1 MRRVAMSRTCRYNPV
16 GILQLHEPKG
26 PVLMRYLENRKPDE
40 VRIDFRLTSDVKSTI
55 EQAAAASGQT
65 VTDFAVST
73 LYERAKK
80 VLEEESIR
88 SLSNRDRDIFLRMLD
103 DTNRKP
109 NASLRRAAARYKRTV
124 NARRRRTS
132 NA

>member
-1 MRRVAMSRTCRYNPV
+1 MLLAAKGTEVVTMRSSETNKT
-16 GILQLHEPKG
+16 Q
-26 PVLMRYLENRKPDE
+26 E
-40 VRIDFRLTSDVKSTI
+40 VRLDFRLTSDVKATI
-55 EQAAAASGQT
+55 EKAAAASGQS

-80 VLEEESIR
+80 VLEEESVR
-88 SLSNRDRDIFLRMLD
+88 RLSNRDRDIFLQMLD

-109 NASLRRAAARYKRTV
+109 NVALRRAAARYKRTV

-132 NA
+132 VA